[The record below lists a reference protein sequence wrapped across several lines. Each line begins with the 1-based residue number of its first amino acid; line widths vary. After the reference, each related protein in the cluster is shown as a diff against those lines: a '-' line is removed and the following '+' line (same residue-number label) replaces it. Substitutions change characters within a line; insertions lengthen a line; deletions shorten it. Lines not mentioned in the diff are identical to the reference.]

1 MNSLDTFQYVARLKQ
16 NPNFRKILKSAE
28 YIYIYITD
36 YNKPNRLMITYSRKN
51 KHYRKVIENDELPN
65 DLLINEPQMKSYPSF
80 HCVYTSHPLAVDFYE
95 D

>member
-16 NPNFRKILKSAE
+16 NPTFRKILKFAE

-51 KHYRKVIENDELPN
+51 KHYRKVIENDELPK